1 MSAALVEVSGLSKFF
16 PVRRGLLQSETAEF
30 RAVDAVDLEIL
41 KGETLALVG
50 ESGSG
55 KTTFARCLLRLLEA
69 TSGSVVIDGEDL
81 MAMSAHRLR
90 QRRRNFQMV
99 FQDPYGSLNPRMRIG
114 EALAEPLAI
123 HDVVPR
129 PSRAKRVE
137 ELLELVGLPG
147 EVAARFP
154 HEFSGG
160 QRQRIA
166 IARALA
172 PEPGFL
178 VADEPVAA
186 LDVSVRAQILNVL
199 SRLQEHLGLT
209 LLLIAHDL
217 AIVEQMADRV
227 AILFLGR
234 LVELAPSTALF
245 ANPLHPYTVN
255 LLSCVP
261 TPDPLVGLPAAV
273 ASEQASQ
280 AIEMVPGCGFY
291 SRCPVAKDHCR
302 TQRPDLLEI
311 QTGHE
316 VACHYPGEL
325 ERGRPTSAGNGT
337 F

>member
-1 MSAALVEVSGLSKFF
+1 MSAALVEVAGLSKSF
-16 PVRRGLLQSETAEF
+16 PVRRGLLQSETAQL

-41 KGETLALVG
+41 TGETLALVG

-69 TSGSVVIDGEDL
+69 TSGSVRIDGEDL
-81 MAMSAHRLR
+81 MTMSAQRLR
-90 QRRRNFQMV
+90 QRRRSFQMV
-99 FQDPYGSLNPRMRIG
+99 FQDPYGSLNPRMRVG
-114 EALAEPLAI
+114 EALAEPLAV

-129 PSRAKRVE
+129 PLRTERVE
-137 ELLELVGLPG
+137 ELLELVGLPRD
-147 EVAARFP
+147 AATRLP

-186 LDVSVRAQILNVL
+186 LDVSVRAQILNIL
-199 SRLQEHLGLT
+199 SRLQEKLGLT

-227 AILFLGR
+227 AILYLGR
-234 LVELAPSTALF
+234 VVELAPGTALF
-245 ANPLHPYTVN
+245 AAPQHPYTVH
-255 LLSCVP
+255 LLNAVP
-261 TPDPLVGLPAAV
+261 TPDPSVGPPVAV
-273 ASEQASQ
+273 ASGQPSR
-280 AIEMVPGCGFY
+280 AIEMTPGCAFY
-291 SRCPVAKDHCR
+291 SRCPIAKDQCR
-302 TQRPDLLEI
+302 TERPDLLEV
-311 QTGHE
+311 QAGHE

-325 ERGRPTSAGNGT
+325 ERGHPTNAGNGT

>member
-1 MSAALVEVSGLSKFF
+1 
-16 PVRRGLLQSETAEF
+16 
-30 RAVDAVDLEIL
+30 
-41 KGETLALVG
+41 
-50 ESGSG
+50 
-55 KTTFARCLLRLLEA
+55 
-69 TSGSVVIDGEDL
+69 
-81 MAMSAHRLR
+81 
-90 QRRRNFQMV
+90 MV
-99 FQDPYGSLNPRMRIG
+99 FQDPYGSLNPRMKIG
-114 EALAEPLAI
+114 EALTEPLAT

-137 ELLELVGLPG
+137 DLLELVGLPG
-147 EVAARFP
+147 ESAKRFP

-199 SRLQEHLGLT
+199 SRLQEHFGVT

-234 LVELAPSTALF
+234 LVELAPCADLF
-245 ANPLHPYTVN
+245 TSPQHPYTVT
-255 LLSCVP
+255 LLNAVP
-261 TPDPLVGLPAAV
+261 IPDPLAGLPPTVSSRALR
-273 ASEQASQ
+273 SP
-280 AIEMVPGCGFY
+280 IEAVPGCAFY
-291 SRCPVAKDHCR
+291 SRCPISRELCR
-302 TQRPDLLEI
+302 SERPKLLEI
-311 QTGHE
+311 HAGHE

-325 ERGRPTSAGNGT
+325 ERGHPTEAGNGT

>member
-1 MSAALVEVSGLSKFF
+1 MSTALVEVSGLSKSF
-16 PVRRGLLQSETAEF
+16 PVRRGLLQGETAEF

-50 ESGSG
+50 ESGSS

-69 TSGSVVIDGEDL
+69 DSGRVSIAGEDL
-81 MAMSAHRLR
+81 MGMSAQRLR

-99 FQDPYGSLNPRMRIG
+99 FQDPYGSLNPRMRVG

-123 HDVVPR
+123 HEVVPR
-129 PSRAKRVE
+129 QSRAKRVE
-137 ELLELVGLPG
+137 ELLDLVGLPG

-178 VADEPVAA
+178 VADEPVTA
-186 LDVSVRAQILNVL
+186 LDGSVRAQVLNVL
-199 SRLQEHLGLT
+199 SRLQEDLGLT

-227 AILFLGR
+227 AILYQGR
-234 LVELAPSTALF
+234 VVELAPSAGLF
-245 ANPLHPYTVN
+245 SHPQHPYTVH
-255 LLSCVP
+255 LLNAVP
-261 TPDPLVGLPAAV
+261 TPDPSVGLPVAV
-273 ASEQASQ
+273 ASAQPSR
-280 AIEMVPGCGFY
+280 AIEMGSGCAFC
-291 SRCPVAKDHCR
+291 SRCPVAEDRCR
-302 TQRPDLLEI
+302 TERPDLLEV

-325 ERGRPTSAGNGT
+325 KRGHPTSAGYGT